1 MSFHCHVCSHKRI
14 EAYTTKAKT
23 NAKVFPGIASLE
35 STKTNHRHVLPAKV
49 KFSAIL
55 AHCNLLQHPG
65 SFFVGASIA
74 RLNGHKE
81 GSFFLPW
88 LFKALHTY
96 PGSQPQFTKWWF
108 LLVKLLEPPG
118 PKNVAG
124 WTSSCCWNLPKTY
137 KVEVNGSNDFPFHF
151 WGLTV
156 PSWFSGEFFIQL
168 SWKSLIT
175 CNHLFWP
182 ISAWFPV

>member
-1 MSFHCHVCSHKRI
+1 MSFHCHVCSQKRI
-14 EAYTTKAKT
+14 EAYTPKAKT

-35 STKTNHRHVLPAKV
+35 STKTNHRHVLLAKV

-74 RLNGHKE
+74 RLNGHKK

-88 LFKALHTY
+88 LLKALHTN

-118 PKNVAG
+118 PKNGGRLDFQLLLKSPENLQNGG
-124 WTSSCCWNLPKTY
+124 WMVRMT
-137 KVEVNGSNDFPFHF
+137 FHF
-151 WGLTV
+151 TFGV
-156 PSWFSGEFFIQL
+156 
-168 SWKSLIT
+168 
-175 CNHLFWP
+175 
-182 ISAWFPV
+182 